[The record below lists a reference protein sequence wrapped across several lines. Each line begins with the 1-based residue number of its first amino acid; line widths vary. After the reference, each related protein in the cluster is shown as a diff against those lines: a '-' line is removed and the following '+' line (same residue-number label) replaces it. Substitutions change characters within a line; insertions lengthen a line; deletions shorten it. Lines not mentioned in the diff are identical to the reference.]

1 MNEFGIVKPASSA
14 VVLEHPP
21 HTHADEYLTAV
32 VLGLP
37 LGGTSAIA
45 AVVDALGVP
54 IVTEAGFW
62 FAYEHSEFNNVD
74 FAGFWRSVDRRNQ
87 QRAVWGYKDPHARR
101 LPPDQM
107 HAALRNP
114 HYVIVTKDLASMTAR
129 HVQNPIRPEDG
140 KPPMERFR
148 FAAAQHM
155 EFIAW
160 VLRIPSAPK
169 LLVSY
174 HAVLRDTA
182 AGCRLIAEFL
192 HLTPAEEQLRRAVA
206 RVSPTGGYLTKEDG
220 L

>member
-14 VVLEHPP
+14 VVIDGPAECHSG
-21 HTHADEYLTAV
+21 ELTAV
-32 VLGLP
+32 VTGLP
-37 LGGTSAIA
+37 FSGTSMVAV
-45 AVVDALGVP
+45 VVDALGVP
-54 IVTEAGFW
+54 IIRDAAFP
-62 FAYEHSEFNNVD
+62 FAYEADEFNNVD
-74 FAGFWRSVDRRNQ
+74 MNGLRRAVERHNAE
-87 QRAVWGYKDPHARR
+87 RAVWGYKDPHARR
-101 LPPDQM
+101 LPPDEM

-148 FAAAQHM
+148 FVAAQHL

-160 VLRIPSAPK
+160 VLRIPPAPK